1 MWVWIPRRLTNILI
15 LAALEHIVKEEEEKK
30 KAWESDNA
38 KTYYSVLNC
47 SWYHKR
53 SYFEGDDEDF
63 KVAKETLSKY
73 LEKLIS
79 LGVFPVAAAG
89 NETVL

>member
-1 MWVWIPRRLTNILI
+1 MWVWIPRKLTNVHI
-15 LAALEHIVKEEEEKK
+15 LAALEHIVIEEEKKK

-47 SWYHKR
+47 SWCHKR
-53 SYFEGDDEDF
+53 SFFEGDDEEF
-63 KVAKETLSKY
+63 KDAKGTLSTC